1 MGGIEVGIA
10 SVAVIVFLIYMGL
23 YIPVALGLVSFL
35 GVWLI
40 RGNPDI
46 AVALLSES
54 IADTVSELVFASVPL
69 FALMGLIVSKAG
81 LGKDVYEVANF
92 AFYRIRGGLGIAT
105 VTANAIFAAITG
117 ISIASAAVFTRVAVP
132 EMLRHGYN
140 PRFAVGVV
148 AGGYAAGLEQARGRV
163 SGR

>member
-10 SVAVIVFLIYMGL
+10 SVVVIVFLIYTGL

-40 RGNPDI
+40 RGNVDI

-81 LGKDVYEVANF
+81 LGKDVYEFANF
-92 AFYRIRGGLGIAT
+92 IFYRIRGGLGIAPWRRMRSSRRSP
-105 VTANAIFAAITG
+105 VRPSPRLPCSPGSRSRRCAVSAI
-117 ISIASAAVFTRVAVP
+117 SRDSPSAWSR
-132 EMLRHGYN
+132 
-140 PRFAVGVV
+140 
-148 AGGYAAGLEQARGRV
+148 ARPCWAC
-163 SGR
+163 

>member
-1 MGGIEVGIA
+1 MTQPEPMWLAPRSCQPKIR
-10 SVAVIVFLIYMGL
+10 VFTDLRGYMGL

-69 FALMGLIVSKAG
+69 FALVGLIVSKAG
-81 LGKDVYEVANF
+81 LGKDIY
-92 AFYRIRGGLGIAT
+92 
-105 VTANAIFAAITG
+105 
-117 ISIASAAVFTRVAVP
+117 
-132 EMLRHGYN
+132 
-140 PRFAVGVV
+140 
-148 AGGYAAGLEQARGRV
+148 RGRQLRLLPYPRR
-163 SGR
+163 SGDCHGGGECDLRFDHGVFDCLGVGFHLGGHPRDAPFRL